1 MKLNL
6 KGNTLRFICLTRWNF
21 KGLAMGRTLI
31 DWVKGCGEAKVVY
44 DKAIAK
50 PKSVFDKARAVYAKA
65 IAEPEAVL
73 NKALDEAKALKDKEE

>member
-1 MKLNL
+1 MKSSDDDE
-6 KGNTLRFICLTRWNF
+6 
-21 KGLAMGRTLI
+21 MV
-31 DWVKGCGEAKVVY
+31 DEAKAVY

-50 PKSVFDKARAVYAKA
+50 PKAVYDKARAVYDKA